1 MWNSYPQR
9 GNMRLLANFLSPID
23 AHIILGRMLSEGI
36 FAVVIDEDIVWNN
49 YMCSQAF
56 GGVKLLVHHS
66 DIERAKEILF
76 KIEDNQY
83 FLDGRQSSLKK
94 RKLSSSRYSFTML
107 INTFL
112 VLSLFLTTGI
122 ALPLKFN
129 DYSSL

>member
-36 FAVVIDEDIVWNN
+36 CAVVIDENIIWNN

-56 GGVKLLVHHS
+56 GGVKLLVHHC
-66 DIERAKEILF
+66 DIERAKEIFF

-83 FLDGRQSSLKK
+83 LLDGKQSGLEK
-94 RKLSSSRYSFTML
+94 RKLSSPRYSFTML
-107 INTFL
+107 INIFL

-122 ALPLKFN
+122 ALPLKF
-129 DYSSL
+129 DAYSSL